1 VKETPPGGSEPP
13 PPYLTTLKSHS
24 PEYLFACPCILLCAF
39 FHKACELG
47 PDSPIFSP
55 VQTARHL
62 LAELYAVATA
72 AVAPGPAVAQRL
84 AGLAPGQVKPIWIVA
99 LGKAALPMAQAA
111 VETLRERGGQPLG
124 GLVVAPAPGAPPSPS
139 LEVVVGDH
147 PEPGPGSFV
156 AAEAL
161 ARVVE
166 RVRAGHEVWVLL
178 SGGTTSLIG
187 APVPGIAPA
196 ELSALYQLLLG
207 SGLDIAAMNRI
218 RKRFSRW
225 GAGRLAQA
233 LAPARVRVL
242 VVSDVI
248 GDDLASIGSGPCVP
262 DASTAVEVRQLLEGA
277 GLWQRIPAAARRHL
291 AQVEAGTMAET
302 PKPGDQAFADV
313 TLELVASNRLAL
325 EAAAK
330 RAAELGLA
338 PVVAE
343 APLAGEAATAGAS
356 VAATLLHNC
365 GRQSIPQPVPE
376 AGALRQ
382 AEEFRGGC
390 WIWGGETT
398 VTLGPSAG
406 LGGRCQELALA
417 AARDL
422 SGRTVVS
429 ALLAAGTDGRDGP
442 TDAAGAIVDGST
454 WPAIVAAGRDPGR
467 DLESHN
473 AYRALDAVGALL
485 RPGLT
490 GTNVM
495 DVVIGV
501 CLEGG
506 EK

>member
-1 VKETPPGGSEPP
+1 M
-13 PPYLTTLKSHS
+13 
-24 PEYLFACPCILLCAF
+24 
-39 FHKACELG
+39 
-47 PDSPIFSP
+47 
-55 VQTARHL
+55 
-62 LAELYAVATA
+62 
-72 AVAPGPAVAQRL
+72 AQRL
-84 AGLAPGQVKPIWIVA
+84 ARLEPGPPKPIWIVA
-99 LGKAALPMAQAA
+99 LGKAALPMARAA
-111 VETLRERGGQPLG
+111 VEALHRHDRQPVGGVIIG
-124 GLVVAPAPGAPPSPS
+124 PAPGAAPSPS
-139 LEVVVGDH
+139 LEVLVGDH
-147 PEPGPGSFV
+147 PEPGPRSF
-156 AAEAL
+156 AAADAL
-161 ARVVE
+161 ARLVA
-166 RVRAGHEVWVLL
+166 RVSPDDEVWVLL

-187 APVPGIAPA
+187 APIPGIAPA
-196 ELSALYQLLLG
+196 ELAALYQLLLG
-207 SGLDIAAMNRI
+207 SGLDITAMNRI

-262 DASTAVEVRQLLEGA
+262 DASTAVQVRHLLEGA
-277 GLWQRIPAAARRHL
+277 GLWHRIPVAAQRHL
-291 AQVEAGTMAET
+291 SEVEAGTVAET
-302 PKPGDQAFADV
+302 PKPGDQAFANV
-313 TLELVASNRLAL
+313 TLELIASNRLAL

-330 RAAELGLA
+330 RAAELGLT

-343 APLAGEAATAGAS
+343 TPLAGEASAAGAS

-365 GRQSIPQPVPE
+365 GRSGIPQPEERRPIGVPE
-376 AGALRQ
+376 AGARRQPEALRG
-382 AEEFRGGC
+382 RC

-398 VTLGPSAG
+398 VTLGSSSG

-417 AARDL
+417 AARAL
-422 SGRTVVS
+422 AGRAGVD

-454 WPAIVAAGRDPGR
+454 WDAIAETGRDPER

-495 DVVIGV
+495 DVVMGV
-501 CLEGG
+501 CLGTVRS